1 MSEKK
6 QGFSRRFAAFFAFV
20 FIVPAI
26 ILFYLLYLVIT
37 DELRGIRIED
47 LRNQEETLLNTEK
60 KLQLRINGAVKE
72 IKSSSEYADLILKY
86 LDDEDLFETAKSL
99 VYNLH
104 PRTGLDEIIILK
116 ADGILLAS
124 LLEPLRYGLEYN
136 EYDNLNTNEPV
147 YKLIPYGDGFRILF
161 ISYEKIRI
169 DEGKDIVLGAGK
181 YITDVW
187 GEVDGYNSQTMM
199 ICKYNDKFYRLTSSP
214 MKKEMPVYSVF
225 LLFDIS
231 QSDVKDGLDITN
243 FSIKDE
249 TELVVSLV
257 PVSNPYQGLKNKFLL
272 FSTVLILF
280 GLVFAVIFGLLV
292 TRPFVKRLNELLFS
306 IRLASLG
313 DTESSRLHFKTG
325 DQMEK
330 IGGGFNSL
338 VDEIERQQKIMIEGE
353 RLRAWRDIARKV
365 AHEIKNPLSPIRI
378 SAETLL
384 KAYRKKPEKFETLL
398 EEKVNII
405 SEEVGRIGKTVDE
418 FVSFARLPKPEVNK
432 GDINALIERI
442 ALLYED
448 DERVSLIIIKGF
460 EGEAIFDAS
469 QISRVLHNLI
479 KNAIEAFDSYPG
491 RIEIETALS
500 EGYNNPALKLTVKD
514 DGRGMPPEIRE
525 QLFQPYFT
533 TKSTG
538 TGLGLLICY
547 NIIHEHGGTI
557 EIDSIV
563 NEGTAV
569 TITLPLKESNYSG

>member
-26 ILFYLLYLVIT
+26 ILFYLLYLVIAA
-37 DELRGIRIED
+37 ELSGIRMED
-47 LRNQEETLLNTEK
+47 LRNQAETLRNTEK
-60 KLQLRINGAVKE
+60 KLHLQIKDAAKN
-72 IKSSSEYADLILKY
+72 IKSSSEYVDLILKY
-86 LDDEDLFETAKSL
+86 LDDESLFESAKNL
-99 VYNLH
+99 VSNLQ
-104 PRTGLDEIIILK
+104 PRTGLDEIIILRG
-116 ADGILLAS
+116 DSIMLS
-124 LLEPLRYGLEYN
+124 SFLEPLHYGLQYN
-136 EYDNLNTNEPV
+136 EYTDSEISKPL
-147 YKLIPYGDGFRILF
+147 YKIIPSENGFRILY
-161 ISYEKIRI
+161 ISFEKMKV
-169 DEGKDIVLGAGK
+169 DEGKSLILGTGK

-187 GEVDGYNSQTMM
+187 GETDGFNSQTMI
-199 ICKYNDKFYRLTSSP
+199 ICKYSDKFYHLTTSH
-214 MKKEMPVYSVF
+214 MKKEMPVHSVF
-225 LLFDIS
+225 LPFDIS
-231 QSDVKDGLDITN
+231 QSDLKDGLEITG
-243 FSIKDE
+243 FSARGGLQLI
-249 TELVVSLV
+249 VSLV

-280 GLVFAVIFGLLV
+280 GLLFAIIFGLLV
-292 TRPFVKRLNELLFS
+292 TRPFVKRLNELLVS

-338 VDEIERQQKIMIEGE
+338 VDEIERQQKILIEGE

-384 KAYRKKPEKFETLL
+384 KAYRKKPEKFEILL

-418 FVSFARLPKPEVNK
+418 FVSFARLPKPEVSK
-432 GDINALIERI
+432 GDINALVERI
-442 ALLYED
+442 SLLYED
-448 DERVSLIIIKGF
+448 DERVNLKTIKGF
-460 EGEAIFDAS
+460 QGEAEFDTS
-469 QISRVLHNLI
+469 QINRVLHNLI
-479 KNAIEAFDSYPG
+479 KNAIEAFDRFPG

-500 EGYNNPALKLTVKD
+500 EGYNNPGLKITVKD
-514 DGRGMPPEIRE
+514 NGRGITPETHE
-525 QLFQPYFT
+525 KLFQPYFT

-547 NIIHEHGGTI
+547 NIVHEHGGTI

-563 NEGTAV
+563 NDGTTV
-569 TITLPLKESNYSG
+569 TITLPLKESSYSD